1 MSDKRGTEYIK
12 KLGLENGHNAVKT
25 IASPFFEV
33 SGDEE
38 IINIALRNSAV
49 YTKQFGKEYRLM
61 TFILKKN
68 DVGYILF
75 NDNGGFNVA
84 GPIQVEDMKEFATIN
99 IDAADFILFAEIG
112 DNLYTV
118 VTID

>member
-1 MSDKRGTEYIK
+1 MLNKRGAEYLK
-12 KLGLENGHNAVKT
+12 KIGLENGHNAVKT

-49 YTKQFGKEYRLM
+49 YTKQYGKKYRLM
-61 TFILKKN
+61 TFILKR
-68 DVGYILF
+68 DDSGYILF
-75 NDNGGFNVA
+75 NDNGGYNVA
-84 GPIQVEDMKEFATIN
+84 GPIAVNDIKEFAKIN
-99 IDAADFILFAEIG
+99 IDAADFMLFAEIG

>member
-1 MSDKRGTEYIK
+1 MSNKRGTEYIK

-49 YTKQFGKEYRLM
+49 YTKQFGK
-61 TFILKKN
+61 
-68 DVGYILF
+68 
-75 NDNGGFNVA
+75 
-84 GPIQVEDMKEFATIN
+84 
-99 IDAADFILFAEIG
+99 
-112 DNLYTV
+112 
-118 VTID
+118 